1 MTPPLMADPIGTAFT
16 QTPTAPSVGSH
27 PMSTGTSTA
36 TSGRVAAQRARF
48 LDDAVA
54 TASPARLVTM
64 LYDRLLLDLT
74 RGADAQYV
82 GDRHTANT
90 HLLHAQ
96 EIVLELAGSLRQDV
110 WSGSEALASLYGFM
124 HAELVRAN
132 IACDPDRT
140 RAVRVLV
147 EPLAEAW
154 RAAAVEVSVAAAPV
168 DRAG

>member
-1 MTPPLMADPIGTAFT
+1 
-16 QTPTAPSVGSH
+16 
-27 PMSTGTSTA
+27 MSTGISA
-36 TSGRVAAQRARF
+36 GGRVAAQRARF

-54 TASPARLVTM
+54 TASPARLLTM

-82 GDRHTANT
+82 GDRATANT

-96 EIVLELAGSLRQDV
+96 EIVLELSASLRQDG
-110 WSGSEALASLYGFM
+110 WSGAPALASLYAFM

-132 IACDPDRT
+132 VAGDPDRT
-140 RAVRVLV
+140 RSVRTLV

-154 RAAAVEVSVAAAPV
+154 RTAAVEVSVASAPANQ
-168 DRAG
+168 AG

>member
-1 MTPPLMADPIGTAFT
+1 MTPPLLTPTGPLGESSMSTDIGTAR
-16 QTPTAPSVGSH
+16 PT
-27 PMSTGTSTA
+27 
-36 TSGRVAAQRARF
+36 GRAAAQRARF

-64 LYDRLLLDLT
+64 LYDRLLLDLG
-74 RGADAQYV
+74 RGGDAQLV
-82 GDRHTANT
+82 GDRDAAHS

-96 EIVLELAGSLRQDV
+96 EIVLELAGSLRQEH
-110 WSGSEALASLYGFM
+110 WSGAAALSSVYAFL

-132 IACDPDRT
+132 VSGDPGRT
-140 RAVRVLV
+140 ASVRALV

-154 RAAAVEVSVAAAPV
+154 RAAAVEIAAASAPV

>member
-1 MTPPLMADPIGTAFT
+1 MT
-16 QTPTAPSVGSH
+16 
-27 PMSTGTSTA
+27 TGIS
-36 TSGRVAAQRARF
+36 SGGRIAAQRARF

-82 GDRHTANT
+82 GDRAAANT

-96 EIVLELAGSLRQDV
+96 EIVLELAASLRPDV
-110 WSGSEALASLYGFM
+110 WSGSDALASLYAFM
-124 HAELVRAN
+124 HAELVQAN
-132 IACDPDRT
+132 VTGDPERT
-140 RAVRVLV
+140 RAVRGLL

>member
-1 MTPPLMADPIGTAFT
+1 
-16 QTPTAPSVGSH
+16 
-27 PMSTGTSTA
+27 MSTGLSTA
-36 TSGRVAAQRARF
+36 QGGRVAAQRARF

-82 GDRHTANT
+82 ADRAAANT

-96 EIVLELAGSLRQDV
+96 EIVLELASSLRQDG
-110 WSGSEALASLYGFM
+110 WSGAPALASLYAFM

-132 IACDPDRT
+132 VAGDPERT
-140 RAVRVLV
+140 RSVRALV

-154 RAAAVEVSVAAAPV
+154 RAAAVEVSVAGAPV